1 MKNEPYFARTHPTYG
16 TLSQNGISQYAE
28 IAARFHAAFLTR
40 DGGFSDMAAD
50 ALAHRAFDHADSFFA
65 ELKKRQSNS

>member
-1 MKNEPYFARTHPTYG
+1 MNDSPYFPVALDVYAAKP
-16 TLSQNGISQYAE
+16 GITQYAE